1 MNWKSPCE
9 LARAL
14 LQQLRLE
21 VLVVGLV
28 LLLFPGVLDHLLLHA
43 VDVEVNS
50 LEEYIVITVSE
61 F

>member
-14 LQQLRLE
+14 LQQLRLQ

-28 LLLFPGVLDHLLLHA
+28 LLLLPRVLDHLLLHA

-50 LEEYIVITVSE
+50 LEEYIVIK
-61 F
+61 